1 MNPQVGAI
9 PTTGRLTRLLDS
21 QGIAR
26 PLAWGYVGL
35 TLFMVGDGIEQG
47 FLAPYL
53 DHLAFSAV
61 SIATLFSAY
70 GVVVAISA
78 WLAGA
83 LAQAWGPRRVILI
96 GASLWVLLEVA
107 FLVGVMHRNYPLMIA
122 TFAVRAIGYPFFAYG
137 FLVWVTMDT
146 PDDVMGKAVGW
157 YWFANAMGLG
167 VISAYFAGL
176 VIPLVG
182 ALVTLWLTIAFVA
195 AGGLIIA
202 TLVKSRTGGSRSTLA
217 NTVSGLMEGITI
229 IKDKP
234 RVGIGGI
241 VRLINTISFYAFAVF
256 LSVHMVNVIG
266 FTLSQWQ
273 AIWGTMLAANVGANL
288 LAGYVSD
295 RVGRINVIAWGG
307 GVGTAL
313 SVLAFYYVPEVV
325 GPNVA
330 AVMAIGIVY
339 GLALGM
345 YVPLSA
351 VVPLLAPRHK
361 ASAVAVLNLGAG
373 LSNFG
378 GPLLAGLVGPL
389 GIAPVVWILAGLY
402 IVGVVLT
409 FALKQPG
416 VEADDAAAAHR
427 GEAETAEQ
435 PDVLRSPSSG

>member
-1 MNPQVGAI
+1 MNSGVNATPR
-9 PTTGRLTRLLDS
+9 TGRLGRFLDS

-53 DHLAFSAV
+53 DELGFSAA
-61 SIATLFSAY
+61 SIAALFSAY
-70 GVVVAISA
+70 GVVVAVSA

-83 LAQAWGPRRVILI
+83 LAEAWGPRRVMLI
-96 GASLWVLLEVA
+96 GAALWVVLEVA
-107 FLVGVMHRNYPLMIA
+107 FLVGVMQHSYTLMITA
-122 TFAVRAIGYPFFAYG
+122 FAVRAVGYPFFAYG

-146 PDDVMGKAVGW
+146 PDEVMGKAVGW

-182 ALVTLWLTIAFVA
+182 ELVTLWLTIAFVA
-195 AGGLIIA
+195 AGALIIA
-202 TLVKSRTGGSRSTLA
+202 TLVTSRGGRSGITVKD
-217 NTVSGLMEGITI
+217 TVSGLVQGVTI
-229 IKDKP
+229 IKDVP
-234 RVGIGGI
+234 RVGIGGM

-266 FTLSQWQ
+266 FSLPQWQ
-273 AIWGTMLAANVGANL
+273 AIWGTMLAANVAANL
-288 LAGYVSD
+288 LAGYASD

-307 GVGTAL
+307 GIGTAV
-313 SVLAFYYVPEVV
+313 SVLALYYVPEAI
-325 GPNVA
+325 GPNFAV
-330 AVMAIGIVY
+330 VMAIGIVY

-402 IVGVVLT
+402 VVGFFLT
-409 FALKQPG
+409 YGLRQPG
-416 VEADDAAAAHR
+416 VEV
-427 GEAETAEQ
+427 TT
-435 PDVLRSPSSG
+435 S